1 MPVTQTR
8 TAGVHR
14 RESTRDSEGGEIVIS
29 VYVAKLRDLLTR
41 TVQEEAGQGLSE
53 YALILFLVAIVA
65 IAALTLLGHDI
76 VSVLSSVA
84 NTI

>member
-1 MPVTQTR
+1 M
-8 TAGVHR
+8 
-14 RESTRDSEGGEIVIS
+14 IS
-29 VYVAKLRDLLTR
+29 VYVAKLRELLTR
-41 TVQEEAGQGLSE
+41 AVQEESGQGLSE

-65 IAALTLLGHDI
+65 IAALTLLGSDI